1 MDFKKIAGTLLSSD
15 SIDGLSAL
23 TGASGSDVTK
33 VLGQALP
40 ALLNG
45 AGSQAKSKSTSAS
58 FLSALSDHAKDDTN
72 DLSKFL
78 GKVDLKD
85 GAKIITHLLGS
96 DKSSILKDISK
107 STGVS
112 SKKTNS
118 ILSAIAPLLMSLLG
132 QQADKDKDKDSDI
145 TDLFGSLLDN
155 VDVGD
160 LLGGLLGS
168 DSGSTKK
175 TTKKKNSKKD
185 DSGNLLTGLLKGLL
199 K

>member
-1 MDFKKIAGTLLSSD
+1 MDYKKIASELLSSD
-15 SIDGLSAL
+15 SIKGLSDR
-23 TGASGSDVTK
+23 TGVSGGDVTK

-45 AGSQAKSKSTSAS
+45 AGGQAKDKNTSAS
-58 FLSALSDHAKDDTN
+58 FLSALTDHAKDDTN

-78 GKVDLKD
+78 GGVDLKD
-85 GAKIITHLLGS
+85 GGKIIGHLLGS
-96 DKSSILKDISK
+96 DKDGILKDISK

-112 SKKTNS
+112 KSKTNS

-132 QQADKDKDKDSDI
+132 KQADKEKDNGDI
-145 TDLFGSLLDN
+145 TDIFGSLLEN

-160 LLGGLLGS
+160 LLGGLLGG
-168 DSGSTKK
+168 DSSSSKKSTKK
-175 TTKKKNSKKD
+175 KSSKKE
-185 DSGNLLTGLLKGLL
+185 DSGNLLTGLLKTFL